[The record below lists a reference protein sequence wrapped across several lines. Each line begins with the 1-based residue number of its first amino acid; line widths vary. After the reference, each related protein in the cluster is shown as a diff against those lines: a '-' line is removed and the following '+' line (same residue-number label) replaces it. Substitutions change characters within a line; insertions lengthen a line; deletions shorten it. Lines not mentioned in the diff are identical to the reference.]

1 VKPSDAQ
8 LAVMVLA
15 MSEGYIRPS
24 SPTHA
29 RRLNVSPARATRTVT
44 QCVRVKWLRG
54 IGDGRYRLTDK
65 GAEHVPSAPRPR
77 FDGETWAEF

>member
-1 VKPSDAQ
+1 M
-8 LAVMVLA
+8 AVMVLA

-29 RRLNVSPARATRTVT
+29 RRLNVHPSRATRTVA
-44 QCVRVKWLRG
+44 QCVRAKWLRS
-54 IGDGRYRLTDK
+54 IGDGRYQLTDE
-65 GAEHVPSAPRPR
+65 GAGHVSSAPRPR